1 MWQAERDETGVMSRD
16 LSQVA
21 AMEEAR
27 GPAMA
32 AYEKAKAYYGGWA
45 GV

>member
-27 GPAMA
+27 GP
-32 AYEKAKAYYGGWA
+32 GGN
-45 GV
+45 VSL